1 MAARRRILIADR
13 DVAFAATLKQ
23 AIERSGLYQATV
35 AGSAAIALDAQA
47 AAPFDLAIL
56 DLGLEDLQGAELIR
70 ALRRQQPDLRIIISP
85 RDPDVKPEELAALD
99 IQGVLRRPVA
109 FAELPALLAA
119 ALVRSPSP
127 PARLPR
133 TEAVNRAARQLETL
147 TLEAGAAAA
156 LLTET
161 GELIA
166 HTGQLPREEVE
177 ALAALVVEGWR
188 ENGGAPIGNE
198 AQVRFVRLK
207 PDGPDYLLYSVPVIN
222 NAVLSLV
229 FHADTPLSV
238 IRSQARRISER
249 LRYAPEAEA
258 EPSVAGQPVA
268 GLGQVVPPVEAIEPG
283 WEREVEARP
292 RPPEELRRAEVPL
305 AAAAQPAPTPAPGAD
320 PFAGARR
327 TGHSV
332 YNLSYALVWLPRFP
346 TTQLVGD
353 LAERLT
359 ELIQEIARGY
369 EWEVQHLEVQPEY
382 VHVVIAAGPGDAAAA
397 VVETFKRLT
406 TETIFAEFPRLRQ
419 RHPAGQLWADDYFAL
434 AASTPLTPDQVR
446 RYIAYARQPYPGL

>member
-23 AIERSGLYQATV
+23 VIERSGLYQATV

-70 ALRRQQPDLRIIISP
+70 ALRRQQPDLRIIVSP
-85 RDPDVKPEELAALD
+85 RDPDFNPEELAALD
-99 IQGVLRRPVA
+99 IQGMLRRPVA
-109 FAELPALLAA
+109 FAELPALIAA

-127 PARLPR
+127 PTRAPR
-133 TEAVNRAARQLETL
+133 TEAVMRAARQLERL
-147 TLEAGAAAA
+147 TLEAGAEAA

-161 GELIA
+161 GELVA

-177 ALAALVVEGWR
+177 ALAALVTEGWR

-207 PDGPDYLLYSVPVIN
+207 PDGPDYLLYSAPVIN

-238 IRSQARRISER
+238 IRGQARRISER
-249 LRYAPEAEA
+249 LRYAPEPEVEA
-258 EPSVAGQPVA
+258 EQPVA
-268 GLGQVVPPVEAIEPG
+268 GLGQVAPPIEAIEPG

-292 RPPEELRRAEVPL
+292 RLAEERRRPEAP
-305 AAAAQPAPTPAPGAD
+305 AAAARPAPTAPPGAD
-320 PFAGARR
+320 PFAEARR
-327 TGHSV
+327 VGHGV
-332 YNLSYALVWLPRFP
+332 YHLSYALVWLPRFP

-353 LAERLT
+353 LAERLA
-359 ELIQEIARGY
+359 ELIREIAAGY
-369 EWEVQHLEVQPEY
+369 GWEVRYLEVQPEY
-382 VHVVIAAGPGDAAAA
+382 VHTVVATGPGDAAAA

-406 TETIFAEFPRLRQ
+406 TETVFAEFPRLRQ
-419 RHPAGQLWADDYFAL
+419 RHLAGQLWADDYLAL
-434 AASTPLTPDQVR
+434 AGPTPLTPDQVR
-446 RYIAYARQPYPGL
+446 RYIAYTRQPRPIL

>member
-23 AIERSGLYQATV
+23 AIERSGLYQVTV

-70 ALRRQQPDLRIIISP
+70 ALRRQQPDLRIIVSP
-85 RDPDVKPEELAALD
+85 RDPNVNPEELAALD
-99 IQGVLRRPVA
+99 IQGVLHRPVA
-109 FAELPALLAA
+109 FAELPALIAA
-119 ALVRSPSP
+119 ALVRSPAP
-127 PARLPR
+127 PARPPR
-133 TEAVNRAARQLETL
+133 TEAVIRAARQLQTI
-147 TLEAGAAAA
+147 TLEAGAEAA

-161 GELIA
+161 GELVA
-166 HTGQLPREEVE
+166 HTGRLPREEVE
-177 ALAALVVEGWR
+177 ALAALVTEGWR

-207 PDGPDYLLYSVPVIN
+207 PDGPDYLLYSAPVIN

-229 FHADTPLSV
+229 FHAETPLSV
-238 IRSQARRISER
+238 IRGQARRISER
-249 LRYAPEAEA
+249 LRHAPEAEA
-258 EPSVAGQPVA
+258 KPSAAGQPVA
-268 GLGQVVPPVEAIEPG
+268 GLGQVVPPLEVIEPG
-283 WEREVEARP
+283 WEREAEAPARP
-292 RPPEELRRAEVPL
+292 AERPRRPQVPPEER
-305 AAAAQPAPTPAPGAD
+305 PAPAPPTSAD
-320 PFAGARR
+320 PFAEARR

-332 YNLSYALVWLPRFP
+332 YHLSYALVWLPRFP

-369 EWEVQHLEVQPEY
+369 GWEVRYLEVQPEY
-382 VHVVIAAGPGDAAAA
+382 VHVVIAAGPDDAAAA

-419 RHPAGQLWADDYFAL
+419 RHLAGQLWAEDYLAL

-446 RYIAYARQPYPGL
+446 RYIAYVRQPHPGL

>member
-70 ALRRQQPDLRIIISP
+70 ALRRQQPDLRIIVSP
-85 RDPDVKPEELAALD
+85 RDPDFNPEELAALD

-127 PARLPR
+127 PAQLPR
-133 TEAVNRAARQLETL
+133 TEAVIRAARQLQSI
-147 TLEAGAAAA
+147 TLEAGAEAA

-166 HTGQLPREEVE
+166 HTGQLSREEVE
-177 ALAALVVEGWR
+177 ALAALVTEGWR

-207 PDGPDYLLYSVPVIN
+207 PDGPDYLLYSAPVIN

-238 IRSQARRISER
+238 IRGQARRISER
-249 LRYAPEAEA
+249 LRYAPEVEA
-258 EPSVAGQPVA
+258 EQPIA
-268 GLGQVVPPVEAIEPG
+268 GLGQVAPPIEAIEPG

-292 RPPEELRRAEVPL
+292 RPAEELRRAEVPP
-305 AAAAQPAPTPAPGAD
+305 AAAAQPAPPPAPGAD

-353 LAERLT
+353 LAERLA

-369 EWEVQHLEVQPEY
+369 EWEVRHLEVQPEY
-382 VHVVIAAGPGDAAAA
+382 VHVVIAAAPGDAAAA

-419 RHPAGQLWADDYFAL
+419 RHLAGQLWAEDYLAL

-446 RYIAYARQPYPGL
+446 RYIAYARQPHPGL

>member
-70 ALRRQQPDLRIIISP
+70 ALRRQQPDLRIIVSP
-85 RDPDVKPEELAALD
+85 RDPDFNPEELAALD

-109 FAELPALLAA
+109 FAELPALIAA

-127 PARLPR
+127 PARAAR
-133 TEAVNRAARQLETL
+133 TEAVMRAARQLERL
-147 TLEAGAAAA
+147 TLEAGAEAA

-161 GELIA
+161 GELVA

-177 ALAALVVEGWR
+177 ALAALVAEGWR

-207 PDGPDYLLYSVPVIN
+207 PDGPDYLLYSAPVIN

-238 IRSQARRISER
+238 IRGQARRISER
-249 LRYAPEAEA
+249 LRHAPEPEVEVEQPIAG
-258 EPSVAGQPVA
+258 PSPVA
-268 GLGQVVPPVEAIEPG
+268 PPVEAIEPG
-283 WEREVEARP
+283 WEREVEALP
-292 RPPEELRRAEVPL
+292 RPAERPRRAEVPPEER
-305 AAAAQPAPTPAPGAD
+305 PAPAPPISAD
-320 PFAGARR
+320 PFAEVRR
-327 TGHSV
+327 AGHSV

-359 ELIQEIARGY
+359 ELIWEIAHGY
-369 EWEVQHLEVQPEY
+369 GWEVRHLEVQPEY

-406 TETIFAEFPRLRQ
+406 TETVFAEFPRLRQ
-419 RHPAGQLWADDYFAL
+419 RHLAGQLWAEDYLAL
-434 AASTPLTPDQVR
+434 AGPAPLTPDQIH
-446 RYIAYARQPYPGL
+446 RYIAYARQPRPIF

>member
-1 MAARRRILIADR
+1 MAVRRRILIADR

-70 ALRRQQPDLRIIISP
+70 ALRRQQPDLRIIVSP
-85 RDPDVKPEELAALD
+85 RDPDFNPDELAALD

-109 FAELPALLAA
+109 FAELPALIAA
-119 ALVRSPSP
+119 ALVRSPSS
-127 PARLPR
+127 PARPPR
-133 TEAVNRAARQLETL
+133 TEAVIRAARQLETL
-147 TLEAGAAAA
+147 ALEAGAEAA

-161 GELIA
+161 GELVTY
-166 HTGQLPREEVE
+166 TGQLPREEVE
-177 ALAALVVEGWR
+177 ALAALVAEGWR

-207 PDGPDYLLYSVPVIN
+207 PDGPDYLLYSAPVIN
-222 NAVLSLV
+222 HAVLSLV

-249 LRYAPEAEA
+249 LRYAPEPEVEA
-258 EPSVAGQPVA
+258 EQPVA
-268 GLGQVVPPVEAIEPG
+268 GLGQVAPPVEAIEPG
-283 WEREVEARP
+283 WEREAEALSRLAEERRRP
-292 RPPEELRRAEVPL
+292 EVPP
-305 AAAAQPAPTPAPGAD
+305 AAAQPAAAAPPGAD

-327 TGHSV
+327 AGHGV

-353 LAERLT
+353 LAERLA
-359 ELIQEIARGY
+359 ELIQEIAHGY
-369 EWEVQHLEVQPEY
+369 GWEVRHLEVQPEY
-382 VHVVIAAGPGDAAAA
+382 VHTVVATGPGDAAAA

-406 TETIFAEFPRLRQ
+406 TETVFAEFPRLRQ
-419 RHPAGQLWADDYFAL
+419 RHLAGQLWADDYLAL
-434 AASTPLTPDQVR
+434 VGPTPLTPDQVH
-446 RYIAYARQPYPGL
+446 RYIAYTRQPRPAL